1 MHACTCTWV
10 NVPFSG
16 IFMRNR
22 HDAVESRQIR
32 HQKSNLRAISALGF
46 TWWHFF
52 FFQTRLSTRAGAEQR
67 AWNLWLGVKP
77 FSHSG
82 LPGKWCNSANFWSQ
96 ASRKILGQ
104 LFFHNLSFHV
114 FALSSNGRDFFF
126 NFSLEAKKNS
136 FWRENRRTIW
146 QTEHQCCQR
155 FILANV
161 TAANHFARHGGPF
174 PWRPHF
180 LPS

>member
-1 MHACTCTWV
+1 MGQCAIFRHFHEKPPWCGRVTT
-10 NVPFSG
+10 NPTSEIESSGNFSPG
-16 IFMRNR
+16 VHMM
-22 HDAVESRQIR
+22 A
-32 HQKSNLRAISALGF
+32 
-46 TWWHFF
+46 FF